1 MIHRKTFAGFA
12 LALAAV
18 TPLWAQLE
26 LPRLSPRG
34 TVSQRIGL
42 TDVTITYSRP
52 NVRGRA
58 IWGALVPY
66 DQVWRTGANEATTF
80 EVSDDVT
87 INGAK
92 LPKGKYSLATIPGR
106 QEWTL
111 IFNREPDLWGSIS
124 YDQSKDALR
133 VTAKPKTT
141 DHTHESL
148 MFAFPE
154 VTSNSAKAVLVW
166 DRIEVPF
173 TIGVDTGAKAQANI
187 DAALTRMEDWRT
199 PYQAANYAFQ
209 FDAVNDNAIKWVDR
223 SIALKETYQNVSLK
237 AQLLAKHGKTREAIA
252 VADRA
257 LRLAQSSTPRPDT
270 AQLEKSLAEWKTKAG
285 M

>member
-1 MIHRKTFAGFA
+1 MFNRKTFAGFA
-12 LALAAV
+12 LAFATV
-18 TPLWAQLE
+18 TPLLAQLE
-26 LPRLSPRG
+26 LPRLSPKG

-52 NVRGRA
+52 NIRGRA

-80 EVSDDVT
+80 EVSDDVM
-87 INGAK
+87 INGSK
-92 LPKGKYSLATIPGR
+92 LAKGKYSLATIPGR

-111 IFNREPDLWGSIS
+111 IFNRDPDLWGANS
-124 YDQSKDALR
+124 YDESKDALR
-133 VTAKPKTT
+133 VTAKPKIT
-141 DHTHESL
+141 DHAHESL

-154 VTSNSAKAVLVW
+154 VTPSSARAILAWEK
-166 DRIEVPF
+166 IEVPF
-173 TIGVDTGAKAQANI
+173 TIEVDTKGKAQANI

-209 FDAVNDNAIKWVDR
+209 FDAVSDDAVRWVDR

-237 AQLLAKHGKTREAIA
+237 AQLLAKQGKTREAIML
-252 VADRA
+252 ADRA
-257 LRLAQSSTPRPDT
+257 LKLAQSSATRPDT

>member
-1 MIHRKTFAGFA
+1 MFNRKTFAGFV
-12 LALAAV
+12 LALATV

-26 LPRLSPRG
+26 LPRLSPKG

-80 EVSDDVT
+80 EVTDDVT
-87 INGAK
+87 INGSK

-111 IFNREPDLWGSIS
+111 IFNREPDLWGAVS

-133 VTAKPKTT
+133 VTTRPKTT
-141 DHTHESL
+141 DHAHESL

-154 VTSNSAKAVLVW
+154 VTSNSAKAVLAW
-166 DRIEVPF
+166 DKLEVPF
-173 TIGVDTGAKAQANI
+173 TIAVDTGAKAQANI

-199 PYQAANYAFQ
+199 PYQAANYALQ
-209 FDAVNDNAIKWVDR
+209 FDAVSDDAIKWVDR
-223 SIALKETYQNVSLK
+223 SIGLKETYQNVSLK
-237 AQLLAKHGKTREAIA
+237 AQLLAKQGKTREAITL
-252 VADRA
+252 ADRA
-257 LRLAQSSTPRPDT
+257 LKLAQSSATRPDT
-270 AQLEKSLAEWKTKAG
+270 APLEKSLAEWKTKAG